1 MGYFPGHMSSSSF
14 LDLLQKADVL
24 GYKTVIRL
32 VLSQDQNDSVLI
44 QNHFRSHHLAISV
57 GREGAFDPKAIIKYD
72 SQFYGFPHLHR
83 IPDPKSCYKI
93 IYYSL
98 AYNFL

>member
-83 IPDPKSCYKI
+83 IPDPKS
-93 IYYSL
+93 
-98 AYNFL
+98 